1 MVSEKPVADTR
12 RKAALTV
19 KHLFQMIH
27 SKKKYAVNEVL
38 DVSVIERQA
47 IRRV

>member
-12 RKAALTV
+12 RKVALTM

-27 SKKKYAVNEVL
+27 GKEKYAVNEVL
-38 DVSVIERQA
+38 DVSVIDWQTL
-47 IRRV
+47 RRV